1 VPKELNAL
9 PPLLQGIE
17 AILVLIFFFALVFDF
32 EELLG
37 TTIPPDLKIKLTD
50 EELEL
55 IDKEAKKQGEEAE
68 TTEKERKEA
77 EELKLQQVSPLNA
90 TIKPLEPE
98 VKNERPRQGMP
109 LELALA

>member
-55 IDKEAKKQGEEAE
+55 IDKEGEEAE
-68 TTEKERKEA
+68 TKEKERKEA
-77 EELKLQQVSPLNA
+77 EEIKLH
-90 TIKPLEPE
+90 
-98 VKNERPRQGMP
+98 
-109 LELALA
+109 

>member
-17 AILVLIFFFALVFDF
+17 AILVLIFFFALIFDF

-50 EELEL
+50 EELDL
-55 IDKEAKKQGEEAE
+55 IDKEGKQLGEEAQQKE
-68 TTEKERKEA
+68 NEKKAA
-77 EELKLQQVSPLNA
+77 EDLK
-90 TIKPLEPE
+90 
-98 VKNERPRQGMP
+98 
-109 LELALA
+109 